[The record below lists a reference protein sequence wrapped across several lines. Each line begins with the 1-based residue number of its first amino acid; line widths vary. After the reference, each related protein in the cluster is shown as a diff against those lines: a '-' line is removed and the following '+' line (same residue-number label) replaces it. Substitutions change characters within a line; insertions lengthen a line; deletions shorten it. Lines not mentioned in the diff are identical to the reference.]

1 MKNQFECGVTEYV
14 LIGKG
19 YLWGIGGV
27 DTTIYCTNVPVYVNV
42 DEIQA
47 LTRLAMDRGNFEF
60 RVSNIITEPVMVDDI
75 DVEQS
80 IFDLRHTVDKDTVDF
95 TLRFTGVT
103 EFTFTE
109 GYQEPQIT
117 TGNN

>member
-1 MKNQFECGVTEYV
+1 M
-14 LIGKG
+14 
-19 YLWGIGGV
+19 
-27 DTTIYCTNVPVYVNV
+27 DV

-47 LTRLAMDRGNFEF
+47 VTKLAMDRGNFEF
-60 RVSNIITEPVMVDDI
+60 RVSNIITEPIMVDDI

-103 EFTFTE
+103 EFTFAE
-109 GYQEPQIT
+109 GYQEI
-117 TGNN
+117 